1 MENEQLL
8 ALALALSFLG
18 YNLGALLTM
27 LPLPFQGVKKWGY
40 VIMKDS
46 VYAAVLSMSSGIIV
60 YVVTYVQN
68 ILGSDWSAFDS
79 WIVERTGFLIGWKTA
94 FSAFM
99 AATSKFTGGS
109 FVHTVFEPVTK
120 MINYALTTLY
130 SILSVSLIIRS
141 FYLKMIFLGI
151 LLLSVPFRL
160 TRSVGAYFIAFSIVF
175 LIGLPFMPLFIS
187 EFSYS
192 QSLPSPPSDTVEF
205 VFFDVKTALG
215 EPIPY
220 GVLEGFSS
228 NRLIFRYLSD
238 ENGVINA
245 GFPDKGVPMNTTY
258 NVDLVYLGIKTMLV
272 PSHIDPQV
280 HYTFSNKLLPEAR
293 AYVNLTAPLLITT
306 LGSSVGVFRS
316 HNLEVV
322 IVSYGSN
329 EVTLKARPVDGDGF
343 LIIRYSMGCNVVISG
358 QANQTLLKDWSWGGL
373 RGKEARIPISN
384 KNDTMV
390 EITVRSAGCTEANK
404 PRIKEVTYLDS
415 IGLSPWKDFSRF
427 AASILLSWVVMPAI
441 FVFILG
447 VISAALAY
455 LIGGSKDKVP
465 FKLW

>member
-1 MENEQLL
+1 MENEQIL
-8 ALALALSFLG
+8 AIALALSFLG

-40 VIMKDS
+40 IIMKDS
-46 VYAAVLSMSSGIIV
+46 IYAAILSLSSGIIV
-60 YVVTYVQN
+60 YVVTHIQN
-68 ILGSDWSAFDS
+68 ILGSDWSAFDT

-99 AATSKFTGGS
+99 AATSKFTGGA

-175 LIGLPFMPLFIS
+175 LIGLPFMPLFIT

-192 QSLPSPPSDTVEF
+192 QSLPSPPTDTVEF

-220 GVLEGFSS
+220 GVLEGYSN
-228 NRLIFRYLSD
+228 NRLIFRYISD
-238 ENGVINA
+238 ERGIVNA
-245 GFPDKGVPMNTTY
+245 GFPDRGVPMNNTY
-258 NVDLVYLGIKTMLV
+258 SVDLVYLGIKTMVV
-272 PSHIDPQV
+272 PSSIDPQV

-293 AYVNLTAPLLITT
+293 AYVNLTTPLLITT
-306 LGSSVGVFRS
+306 LGSNVGVFRS

-322 IVSYGSN
+322 VVSYGSN
-329 EVTLKARPVDGDGF
+329 EVSLKTRAIDGDGF
-343 LIIRYSMGCNVVISG
+343 LVIRYPLGCNVVISG
-358 QANQTLLKDWSWGGL
+358 QINQTLLNDWSWEGL
-373 RGKEARIPISN
+373 IGKEAKITISN
-384 KNDTMV
+384 ENDTPT
-390 EITVRSAGCTEANK
+390 EITIRNAGCPEAKK